1 MMNTDFFQILFMH
14 LEERNYNSIYQNIMQ
29 DKEYLD
35 ATEEETE
42 LCRQFENLSLSEEQR
57 EIIWQWIA
65 AIHAQNAAHTMVV
78 FRMAMQY
85 CFSLLMQL
93 TDLR

>member
-1 MMNTDFFQILFMH
+1 MTLSH
-14 LEERNYNSIYQNIMQ
+14 

-42 LCRQFENLSLSEEQR
+42 LCRQFENLTLSEEQR
-57 EIIWQWIA
+57 EIIWQWLA
-65 AIHAQNAAHTMVV
+65 AIHAQNVACTMVV
-78 FRMAMQY
+78 FRMAMQC

-93 TDLR
+93 ADLN